1 MKLTWKEGYRAAYGF
16 LDGIWDGVTGEDQEL
31 LSELDTFLGGMML
44 QEDETSTD
52 PKLLDLWHEAVAQV
66 THGGGWGDLT
76 EEEAYEAMVLFLDLW
91 ARDHSDGT
99 ILGICEDL
107 SRSGPDR
114 EDWTEAVRKTLAGEF
129 DPYFG
134 LTGEESQNTEVR
146 ATLIYLINGDIV
158 LTKKPY
164 TLRQEIQADYVGYRS
179 SIMSLTYEEI
189 VNFFTED
196 CGDEENWPIYKEDLL
211 EFFESDQET
220 VRFVYE

>member
-44 QEDETSTD
+44 REDETSAD
-52 PKLLDLWHEAVAQV
+52 PKLLDLWHEAVAQI

-76 EEEAYEAMVLFLDLW
+76 GEETYGAMVLFLDRW

-99 ILGICEDL
+99 ILGICRDL
-107 SRSGPDR
+107 SRTGPER
-114 EDWTEAVRKTLAGEF
+114 EDWTEAVQKVLNGEF

-134 LTGEESQNTEVR
+134 LTEEDQTTEPK
-146 ATLIYLINGDIV
+146 ATIIYLVNRDII

-164 TLRQEIQADYVGYRS
+164 TLWQEIRAEYVGYRS
-179 SIMSLTYEEI
+179 SVMSLTYEEI
-189 VNFFTED
+189 VDFFTND
-196 CGDEENWPIYKEDLL
+196 CGDEENWPIYKQDLID
-211 EFFESDQET
+211 FFKGDEET

>member
-44 QEDETSTD
+44 REDETSAD
-52 PKLLDLWHEAVAQV
+52 PKLLDLWHEAVAQI
-66 THGGGWGDLT
+66 THGGGWGDLAS
-76 EEEAYEAMVLFLDLW
+76 EEAYEAMVLFLDLW

-99 ILGICEDL
+99 ILGICQDL
-107 SRSGPDR
+107 SRTGPER
-114 EDWTEAVRKTLAGEF
+114 EDWAEAVQKVLNGEF

-134 LTGEESQNTEVR
+134 LTEEDQTTEVR

-164 TLRQEIQADYVGYRS
+164 TLWQEIQAEYVGYRS
-179 SIMSLTYEEI
+179 SVMSLTYEEI
-189 VNFFTED
+189 VDFFTND
-196 CGDEENWPIYKEDLL
+196 CGDEENWPIYKQDLID
-211 EFFESDQET
+211 FFKGDEET